1 MGHEFPLFAI
11 SVLILGVSIALA
23 FVPVI
28 PSSLRVLAG
37 IVALLSLAFLVMLLY
52 IKERNATMRR
62 ILREHTG
69 REGGVEEK

>member
-37 IVALLSLAFLVMLLY
+37 IVALVSLAFLVMLLY

-62 ILREHTG
+62 ILREHTLG
-69 REGGVEEK
+69 REGGN